1 MYLQACKHC
10 LSYKSVDLR
19 SELHFKSLWWHNYVY
34 CARAQRTRIA
44 AYTDCNVHA
53 AHEHSMHEYAFELD
67 EIHLYL
73 TTALLPIVHRALS
86 ENSLSPYILALFMLQ
101 CL

>member
-1 MYLQACKHC
+1 M
-10 LSYKSVDLR
+10 
-19 SELHFKSLWWHNYVY
+19 
-34 CARAQRTRIA
+34 
-44 AYTDCNVHA
+44 
-53 AHEHSMHEYAFELD
+53 HEHSMHEYAFELD